1 MSTHAPLASVISLAS
16 RRHVV
21 RSEHRFG
28 RQVDHRDEQGRVEQ
42 GVVRVSAQGEAVE
55 PNATVTAVTDLG
67 VDFAA
72 AVTSGHA
79 EEAFEQ
85 VYRRWSPLVH
95 SVARRSLGSG
105 HEADDVTQRV
115 FISAWGSRS
124 AYDPAAGSLPGW
136 LMTITRRRIADR
148 WAERTRDRSVPDA
161 DPPEGP
167 TGASMES
174 IVDQMVIADEL
185 TRLGEPPGA
194 IMRLALFEELTHT
207 EIAERLDLPLGTV
220 KSHIRRSLQRLR
232 TRWEVIHDE
241 P

>member
-1 MSTHAPLASVISLAS
+1 MSTPAPLASVISLAS

-28 RQVDHRDEQGRVEQ
+28 HRFEGRDGQ
-42 GVVRVSAQGEAVE
+42 GVIEVSAQGEAAE
-55 PNATVTAVTDLG
+55 PNAADAAVADLG

-72 AVTSGHA
+72 AVSSGHA
-79 EEAFEQ
+79 DEAFEQ

-115 FISAWGSRS
+115 FISAWRSRS

-148 WAERTRDRSVPDA
+148 WAERTRDRSTPEA

-167 TGASMES
+167 AGAAMET
-174 IVDQMVIADEL
+174 IVDQMVITDEL
-185 TRLGEPPGA
+185 ARLGEPPGE
-194 IMRLALFEELTHT
+194 IMRLALFDELTHT
-207 EIAERLDLPLGTV
+207 EIADRLDLPLGTV

-232 TRWEVIHDE
+232 TRWEVVHDE